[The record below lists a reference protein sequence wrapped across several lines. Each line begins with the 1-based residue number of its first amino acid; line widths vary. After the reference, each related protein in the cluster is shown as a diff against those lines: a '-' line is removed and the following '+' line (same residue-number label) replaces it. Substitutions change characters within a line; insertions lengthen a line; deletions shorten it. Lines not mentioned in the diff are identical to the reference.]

1 MDNVTLL
8 QTILEELLEDET
20 DPVDIA
26 YMLRQLAEELESGG
40 SMDPDEL
47 RQVIVGLSE
56 EI

>member
-40 SMDPDEL
+40 SMDPDEF